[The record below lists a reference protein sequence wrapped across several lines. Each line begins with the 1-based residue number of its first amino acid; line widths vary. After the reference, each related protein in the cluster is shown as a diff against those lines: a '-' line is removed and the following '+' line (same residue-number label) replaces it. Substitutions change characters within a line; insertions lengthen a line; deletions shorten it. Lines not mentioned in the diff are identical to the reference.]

1 LSEPLYLTKDGK
13 LERKENTVYFEN
25 EFQKV
30 PIPIEQVSEIYC
42 MGHVTITSGAIHF
55 LAQKEI
61 SIHFFNHYGYY
72 EASLWPKKKAVAG
85 QIIISQAR
93 AYLDPEVRF
102 RFASSFVI
110 GASMNI
116 INVLKN
122 QERNG
127 TSLTRVIDE
136 IKSYL
141 DGIPSISPAIPSL
154 MGIEGNIRRLYYSAL
169 DEILPEW
176 LMLSGRTYNP
186 PSNAGN
192 SLMSF
197 CNSLSYT
204 ACLTEI
210 YHTQLD
216 PTISFLHEPGTKR
229 FSLSLDIAEIFKPA
243 ITDRIF
249 LKLSNRGQLD
259 ETHFDTDLHGTVL
272 SEKGKRLVLKTFQEK
287 MEDTITHKGLKRK
300 VTYRRMIRLECYK
313 LLNDLMLGELY
324 HPLIAWW

>member
-1 LSEPLYLTKDGK
+1 MSEPLYLTKDGK
-13 LERKENTVYFEN
+13 LERNENTVYFEN
-25 EFQKV
+25 EVQKF

-42 MGHVTITSGAIHF
+42 VSHITVTSGVIHF

-61 SIHFFNHYGYY
+61 PIHFFNHYGYY
-72 EASLWPKKKAVAG
+72 EASLWPRKRDVAG
-85 QIIISQAR
+85 QIIISQAK
-93 AYLDPEVRF
+93 AYLNPEARF
-102 RFASSFVI
+102 RLASSFVI
-110 GASMNI
+110 GAAMNI
-116 INVLKN
+116 INVMKT
-122 QERNG
+122 QDRKG
-127 TSLTRVIDE
+127 SGLTGRIDE
-136 IKSYL
+136 IRDFL
-141 DGIPSISPAIPSL
+141 DNIPSSSPSIPAL
-154 MGIEGNIRRLYYSAL
+154 MGIEGNIRRLYYSTL
-169 DEILPEW
+169 DEILPDW
-176 LMLSGRTYNP
+176 LMLGGRKYNP
-186 PSNAGN
+186 PGNAGN
-192 SLMSF
+192 SIMSF

-216 PTISFLHEPGTKR
+216 PTISFLHEPGERR

-259 ETHFDTDLHGTVL
+259 ETHFDNGLQGTVL
-272 SEKGKRLVLKTFQEK
+272 SEKGRRLVLKTFQEK

-313 LLNDLMLGELY
+313 LLNDLTLGELY

>member
-13 LERKENTVYFEN
+13 LERNENTVYFEN
-25 EFQKV
+25 EFQKS

-42 MGHVTITSGAIHF
+42 ISHITVTSGVIHF

-61 SIHFFNHYGYY
+61 PIHFFNHYGYY
-72 EASLWPKKKAVAG
+72 EASLWSRKRDVSG
-85 QIIISQAR
+85 QIIISQAK
-93 AYLDPEVRF
+93 AYLNPEVRF

-110 GASMNI
+110 GAAMNI

-127 TSLTRVIDE
+127 KGLDGTIEE
-136 IKSYL
+136 IKDYL
-141 DGIPSISPAIPSL
+141 DNVPSTSPSIQAL

-169 DEILPEW
+169 DEILPEF
-176 LMLSGRTYNP
+176 LRLSGREYNP

-229 FSLSLDIAEIFKPA
+229 FSLSLDVAEIFKPA

-259 ETHFDTDLHGTVL
+259 ESHFDTDLEGTVL

-287 MEDTITHKGLKRK
+287 MEDTITHRGLKRK

-313 LLNDLMLGELY
+313 ILNDLMLGELY
-324 HPLIAWW
+324 HPLVTWW